1 MHRIRSYARL
11 ASFLTL
17 LLVPTA
23 LAAQETGRIVG
34 RIVEAGQGAPIA
46 GAQVQI
52 TGTDIHTVSAIDG
65 RYTLQNVPVGQV
77 SISARMLGYAPKTVT
92 GLVVTSKDVVE
103 QNISLATSVV
113 QLEEVAVTA
122 EAEKG
127 SINSAL
133 DTQKNSIS
141 VVNAISAEQIEKTP
155 DSDAGAAVQRVSGVS
170 VEDGKYVIVR
180 GLGERYTTTALNGA
194 VIPSAET
201 DRKVVPLDLFPT
213 NLLEGITT
221 SKTFTPDQPG
231 DFSGARVDL
240 KTKEFPAGRQIN
252 IGITAGFNTAV
263 TGQNIAQAPTVS
275 GDWFGNGAGPR
286 ALPSDVAAAG
296 DLTGTNQS
304 QLNTLIGSF
313 RNVWAPN
320 QGDGNGAGGFNASI
334 GGEDPVFGHMLGYLA
349 SFSYA
354 YAQEIRTDQTK
365 GVTKR
370 GDEVGTALPLNQ
382 YSGSSASGS
391 VLWGGMLNFSTRLG
405 ASSKFDFNNTY
416 TRGADNSVEDLSGFN
431 EEFAQDFAFSRLT
444 YIQRSV
450 RTNQLVGNHLI
461 GQRNYLTWQVATSG
475 VTRDEPDRSDIGYQA
490 RATGPDS
497 VLAPYQWFGQTRFA
511 TRTWS
516 TLNQSNWDLGANWQH
531 SFGAL
536 NRPWNVKGGAAWRTA
551 SREVDVRAYDIVNQT
566 LDQSQLQQAPEQIFS
581 QANIDNSSFFMQAN
595 ANGGRYDASED
606 VYAGYVQV
614 EFPLT
619 TRLQLVGGARLES
632 WTVNVASVTTTGAVV
647 NANPSKTDILP
658 SLGLN
663 YALTQDQNLRFA
675 ATQTVSRPEYR
686 ELSPIAYFEQVGFAV
701 TQGNPSLNRALIQN
715 VDLRWEWY
723 PRGGEIL
730 SAGVFYKHFDSP
742 IEKVYIQS
750 AGANILSYVNAEGA
764 DNYGLELEARKNL
777 DFAGSFMRAFTAF
790 ANVTLMKSSI
800 TVGNDSISAATNPVR
815 PMVGQSP
822 YIVNA
827 GLLWT
832 QKAWAASLLYNV
844 QGQRILEAGTGG
856 IPDAYEKPRSMLD
869 ATVQIPILR
878 NLTAKVEARNL
889 LNARYLF
896 EQGGV
901 VRQAYYSGR
910 IFGVGFKWE
919 L

>member
-17 LLVPTA
+17 LLMPAA

-34 RIVEAGQGAPIA
+34 RVVEAGQGAPIA

-77 SISARMLGYAPKTVT
+77 SITARMLGYAPKTVT

-141 VVNAISAEQIEKTP
+141 VVNSISAEQIEKTP

-180 GLGERYTTTALNGA
+180 GLGERYTTTAMNGA

-231 DFSGARVDL
+231 DFAGARVDL

-252 IGITAGFNTAV
+252 IGVTAGFNTAV
-263 TGQNIAQAPTVS
+263 TGKDIAQAPTVS

-286 ALPSDVAAAG
+286 ALPPDVQAAG
-296 DLTGTNQS
+296 DLSGTNQA

-320 QGDGNGAGGFNASI
+320 QGSGNGAGGFNASI
-334 GGEDPVFGHMLGYLA
+334 GGEDPVFGHMFGYLA

-370 GDEVGTALPLNQ
+370 GAEVDTALPLNQ
-382 YSGSSASGS
+382 YNGSSAIGT
-391 VLWGGMLNFSTRLG
+391 VLWGGMLNFSTRIG

-416 TRGADNSVEDLSGFN
+416 TRGADNSVEDLGGFN
-431 EEFAQDFAFSRLT
+431 EEFGQDFLFSRLT

-461 GQRNYLTWQVATSG
+461 SPAQLPHVAGGHAAVSHGMSRIAPTS
-475 VTRDEPDRSDIGYQA
+475 
-490 RATGPDS
+490 
-497 VLAPYQWFGQTRFA
+497 A
-511 TRTWS
+511 TR
-516 TLNQSNWDLGANWQH
+516 
-531 SFGAL
+531 
-536 NRPWNVKGGAAWRTA
+536 
-551 SREVDVRAYDIVNQT
+551 
-566 LDQSQLQQAPEQIFS
+566 
-581 QANIDNSSFFMQAN
+581 
-595 ANGGRYDASED
+595 
-606 VYAGYVQV
+606 
-614 EFPLT
+614 
-619 TRLQLVGGARLES
+619 
-632 WTVNVASVTTTGAVV
+632 
-647 NANPSKTDILP
+647 
-658 SLGLN
+658 
-663 YALTQDQNLRFA
+663 
-675 ATQTVSRPEYR
+675 
-686 ELSPIAYFEQVGFAV
+686 
-701 TQGNPSLNRALIQN
+701 
-715 VDLRWEWY
+715 
-723 PRGGEIL
+723 
-730 SAGVFYKHFDSP
+730 
-742 IEKVYIQS
+742 
-750 AGANILSYVNAEGA
+750 
-764 DNYGLELEARKNL
+764 
-777 DFAGSFMRAFTAF
+777 
-790 ANVTLMKSSI
+790 
-800 TVGNDSISAATNPVR
+800 PVR
-815 PMVGQSP
+815 PAPTARSCRTSGSARPALPPAPGARSTSP
-822 YIVNA
+822 T
-827 GLLWT
+827 GT
-832 QKAWAASLLYNV
+832 WAPTGSTASARST
-844 QGQRILEAGTGG
+844 GRGT
-856 IPDAYEKPRSMLD
+856 
-869 ATVQIPILR
+869 
-878 NLTAKVEARNL
+878 
-889 LNARYLF
+889 
-896 EQGGV
+896 
-901 VRQAYYSGR
+901 
-910 IFGVGFKWE
+910 
-919 L
+919 

>member
-1 MHRIRSYARL
+1 M
-11 ASFLTL
+11 
-17 LLVPTA
+17 
-23 LAAQETGRIVG
+23 
-34 RIVEAGQGAPIA
+34 
-46 GAQVQI
+46 
-52 TGTDIHTVSAIDG
+52 
-65 RYTLQNVPVGQV
+65 
-77 SISARMLGYAPKTVT
+77 
-92 GLVVTSKDVVE
+92 
-103 QNISLATSVV
+103 
-113 QLEEVAVTA
+113 
-122 EAEKG
+122 
-127 SINSAL
+127 
-133 DTQKNSIS
+133 
-141 VVNAISAEQIEKTP
+141 
-155 DSDAGAAVQRVSGVS
+155 SGVS

-252 IGITAGFNTAV
+252 IGVSAGFNSAV
-263 TGQNIAQAPTVS
+263 TGQNIAKAPTVS

-286 ALPSDVAAAG
+286 ALPPDVAAAG
-296 DLTGTNQS
+296 DLSGTNQA

-313 RNVWAPN
+313 RNVWAPD

-334 GGEDPVFGHMLGYLA
+334 GGEDPLFHHMFGYLA

-382 YSGSSASGS
+382 YAGSSASGT
-391 VLWGGMLNFSTRLG
+391 VLWGGMLNFSTRIG
-405 ASSKFDFNNTY
+405 ANSKFDFNNTY
-416 TRGADNSVEDLSGFN
+416 TRGADNTVEDLSGFN
-431 EEFAQDFAFSRLT
+431 EEFAQNFAFSRLT

-461 GQRNYLTWQVATSG
+461 SPRNYLTWQVATSG

-490 RATGPDS
+490 RPTGPDS
-497 VLAPYQWFGQTRFA
+497 ALAPYQWFGQTRFA

-551 SREVDVRAYDIVNQT
+551 SREVDVRAYDIVNQS

-581 QANIDNSSFFMQAN
+581 QGNIDASSFFMQAN

-619 TRLQLVGGARLES
+619 TRLQLVGGARLEA

-647 NANPSKTDILP
+647 DANPSKTDILP

-663 YALTQDQNLRFA
+663 YALTPDQNLRFA

-701 TQGNPSLNRALIQN
+701 TQGNPALQPRAHPERRPALGVVPPRRRDPQRRRLLQALRFADREGLHPVGRRQHPELCERRRGQQLRPRARGPEEPRLCRQLHAVLHRVRQRDADEELDHGRQRQHLRRHQPGAPDGGPVALHRQRRPPLGAEGLGGLAPLQRAGPAHPRGRHRRDPRRLREAPQHARRDSPDPGIAQPHGEDRSAEPAQRP
-715 VDLRWEWY
+715 VPLRAGRRGAAGVLLRPDLR
-723 PRGGEIL
+723 RGLQVGDL
-730 SAGVFYKHFDSP
+730 S
-742 IEKVYIQS
+742 
-750 AGANILSYVNAEGA
+750 
-764 DNYGLELEARKNL
+764 GLTRL
-777 DFAGSFMRAFTAF
+777 
-790 ANVTLMKSSI
+790 
-800 TVGNDSISAATNPVR
+800 
-815 PMVGQSP
+815 
-822 YIVNA
+822 
-827 GLLWT
+827 
-832 QKAWAASLLYNV
+832 
-844 QGQRILEAGTGG
+844 
-856 IPDAYEKPRSMLD
+856 
-869 ATVQIPILR
+869 
-878 NLTAKVEARNL
+878 
-889 LNARYLF
+889 
-896 EQGGV
+896 
-901 VRQAYYSGR
+901 
-910 IFGVGFKWE
+910 
-919 L
+919 